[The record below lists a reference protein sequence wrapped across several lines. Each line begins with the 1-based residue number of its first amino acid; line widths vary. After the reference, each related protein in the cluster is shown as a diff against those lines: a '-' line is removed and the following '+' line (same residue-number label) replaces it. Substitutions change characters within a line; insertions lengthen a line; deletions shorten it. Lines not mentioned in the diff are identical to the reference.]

1 MAEKQKRLVTFT
13 VDLECYEE
21 TIKSAATLYQL
32 KRMSG
37 GLGDLT
43 PIEKLGV
50 QVARKFMNKEFILEG
65 KNEC

>member
-1 MAEKQKRLVTFT
+1 MKEKKIVKFT
-13 VDLECYEE
+13 VELECYEE
-21 TIKSAATLYQL
+21 TIRSAATLYQL

-50 QVARKFMNKEFILEG
+50 QVARKFKNGEFTLEG
-65 KNEC
+65 GE